1 MFKVVP
7 INVLM
12 WGIWQCNSVTVCQER
27 ITAPIVLSLW
37 LEGRWWSLPVTRFLT
52 SIVMII
58 VNTNTRS
65 ILSIFL
71 TSHNPTWL
79 LSNISLF
86 HLCSILG
93 SLSYQFSMSLLALF
107 SKNSDHASY
116 VEQSNYCV
124 FLLKASLKEWLKE
137 RAWEV
142 GWGMPC
148 PCWGLLVF
156 NRNGRSWCFD
166 DI

>member
-1 MFKVVP
+1 
-7 INVLM
+7 M

-27 ITAPIVLSLW
+27 ITAPIVLGLW
-37 LEGRWWSLPVTRFLT
+37 LEGRWWPLPVTRILT

-58 VNTNTRS
+58 VNTDHSLNIIYFPNITH
-65 ILSIFL
+65 L
-71 TSHNPTWL
+71 HNPAWL

-93 SLSYQFSMSLLALF
+93 SLSYQLSMSLLALI

-116 VEQSNYCV
+116 VEQSNYYCV
-124 FLLKASLKEWLKE
+124 LFLKAYLKEGLKE

-142 GWGMPC
+142 GWDIRDMPC

>member
-1 MFKVVP
+1 
-7 INVLM
+7 M

-27 ITAPIVLSLW
+27 ITAPIVLGLW
-37 LEGRWWSLPVTRFLT
+37 LEGRWWSLPVTRILT

-86 HLCSILG
+86 HLLCSILG
-93 SLSYQFSMSLLALF
+93 SLSYQLSMSLLALI

-116 VEQSNYCV
+116 VEQSNYYCV
-124 FLLKASLKEWLKE
+124 LFLKAYLKEGLKE

-142 GWGMPC
+142 GWDIWDMPC
-148 PCWGLLVF
+148 PCWSLLVF